1 MRGGQGASE
10 DTIAAEITPLPDDP
24 RPLTDEEIAERE
36 RCAATSHAPCCVRSM
51 RHASAPPARVRGVGV
66 RDRGVKWWGNPC
78 RLLDEGF
85 ASWNK
90 RDFTAFTR
98 AAEKFGRQALTE
110 IARDID
116 GKTED
121 EVCPAPALAPPL
133 AGQLCIRHST
143 STRWQPRG
151 SRARTSWHTA
161 VTGCCAAWWAGQP
174 GPVRPCS
181 QQQAPPPLGPPDAC
195 QAAMGTA
202 TNWRPHSFRVQSRGP
217 DRPSPVSSV
226 QG

>member
-1 MRGGQGASE
+1 MWGGQGASE

-24 RPLTDEEIAERE
+24 RPLMDEEIAERE
-36 RCAATSHAPCCVRSM
+36 RCAATSHAPCCVHSM
-51 RHASAPPARVRGVGV
+51 RHASAPPARVRGAGI
-66 RDRGVKWWGNPC
+66 GGGGLKWWGNPR

-121 EVCPAPALAPPL
+121 EVCPAPAPAPPP

-143 STRWQPRG
+143 SARWQPRG
-151 SRARTSWHTA
+151 SRARTSCHSDHWML
-161 VTGCCAAWWAGQP
+161 CCLVGGAAWACAPLFAAAGP
-174 GPVRPCS
+174 
-181 QQQAPPPLGPPDAC
+181 PPPLGPPDAC

-202 TNWRPHSFRVQSRGP
+202 TNWRPHSFTVQSLGP
-217 DRPSPVSSV
+217 YWPSPVSSV